1 MNKIEVGGR
10 IKSYMKEKKITQTEI
25 GEKMGVGQSYVSAM
39 MNGDRD
45 TLRLAEALSEHYGV
59 SIDWLINGDKCNTT
73 ESTCDNIS
81 PGKKEYYNRA
91 VELFMKYVENERRYQ
106 DIIKENQEILKQMAA
121 IEELMKG
128 V

>member
-10 IKSYMKEKKITQTEI
+10 IKAYMKENKITQTEI
-25 GEKMGVGQSYVSAM
+25 AEKMGVGQSYISAM

-45 TLRLAEALSEHYGV
+45 TLRLAEAVSEHYGV
-59 SIDWLINGDKCNTT
+59 SLDWLISGDN
-73 ESTCDNIS
+73 CDNTAEFCDNEQS
-81 PGKKEYYNRA
+81 GKIKYYSRA
-91 VELFMKYVENERRYQ
+91 VELFMKYVDNERRYQ

>member
-59 SIDWLINGDKCNTT
+59 SLDWLINGDKCNIT

-81 PGKKEYYNRA
+81 SDKKEYYNRA